1 MHHSAEVPLCVLM
14 LCYLQSADLS
24 ISSSVLQMYFLFQ
37 TVELCC
43 INVKMSSAGSALLI
57 SSSHEL
63 RNDNHFSHRSHL
75 RHTLLPG
82 IRHTLSDEI
91 SKVTGYPS
99 SGDVRSSVPVVH
111 EKNIAVNSFLSN
123 SFES

>member
-1 MHHSAEVPLCVLM
+1 
-14 LCYLQSADLS
+14 
-24 ISSSVLQMYFLFQ
+24 
-37 TVELCC
+37 
-43 INVKMSSAGSALLI
+43 MSSAGSALCLM

-63 RNDNHFSHRSHL
+63 RSDNHFSHRSHL

-82 IRHTLSDEI
+82 IRHTLSDEV
-91 SKVTGYPS
+91 SEVTGYPS

>member
-1 MHHSAEVPLCVLM
+1 
-14 LCYLQSADLS
+14 
-24 ISSSVLQMYFLFQ
+24 
-37 TVELCC
+37 
-43 INVKMSSAGSALLI
+43 MSSAGSALLI

-75 RHTLLPG
+75 RHTLLSG

-111 EKNIAVNSFLSN
+111 EKNIAVTVFCQIHLKVNILAAGFLQTV
-123 SFES
+123 FLCTILKCTFIQGI